1 MNWKAKNKTTGKEY
15 LLSDSQKAAYE
26 ASAHTRGKYSF
37 TAITPPKGV
46 VKVDEVVLLKKEK
59 AQAETEK

>member
-1 MNWKAKNKTTGKEY
+1 MNWKAKNKTTGREY

-46 VKVDEVVLLKKEK
+46 EKVETKDGKKAP
-59 AQAETEK
+59 AQAEAEK

>member
-1 MNWKAKNKTTGKEY
+1 MNWKAKNKTTGREY

-37 TAITPPKGV
+37 TAITVPKGV
-46 VKVDEVVLLKKEK
+46 EKAETKDGKKAP

>member
-1 MNWKAKNKTTGKEY
+1 MNWKAKNKTTGREY

-37 TAITPPKGV
+37 TAITAPKGV
-46 VKVDEVVLLKKEK
+46 EKVEMKDGKKAP

>member
-1 MNWKAKNKTTGKEY
+1 MNWKAKNKTTGREY

-37 TAITPPKGV
+37 TPITVPKGV
-46 VKVDEVVLLKKEK
+46 EKAETKDGKKAP